1 MVQFKIL
8 AGGFTS
14 FIAGYVFDSDASTLT
29 LTSQTETLGAPSW
42 IVGHPTNKAILYAT
56 NELSPVGS
64 LESFTVAEDLS
75 LTSVDSVSSG
85 GNAPTFA
92 VVLSTGELTGANFGS
107 PNATFAPLDPNDPT
121 KFVKDGSGLA
131 PVVNFPR
138 PEGSSNPHATLE
150 VNGEI
155 LVPDLGADRIWRVSK
170 PAGSEAFQVTGEI
183 AVDAGAGPR
192 HIAMQGDVLLTLH
205 EKISTLTAQHIPQ
218 GPNGTSAG
226 LLANVSIIPP
236 NVLEGQNF
244 AAAEILVSQVSERF
258 PEQFIYVSN
267 RNIGETID
275 PNGDTIAIFQL
286 KNNAA
291 PPPAAPA
298 PAAPLDAAAHIVTD
312 MITPALGYRRRSH
325 ARDFVTRQEAAPAF
339 TLELVAQV
347 PTGLQQIRS
356 FAIGPVDTGADEFL
370 IAGANTN
377 GGVSVFRREDGGRA
391 LTLVANDQA
400 LGNRTSF
407 VFV

>member
-42 IVGHPTNKAILYAT
+42 IVGHPANKAILYAT

-64 LESFTVAEDLS
+64 LQSFTVAEDLA
-75 LTSVDSVSSG
+75 LTAVDSVSSG

-92 VVLSTGELTGANFGS
+92 AVLSTGELTGANFGS

-121 KFVKDGSGLA
+121 KFLKDGSGLA

-150 VNGEI
+150 VNGEV

-205 EKISTLTAQHIPQ
+205 EKASTLTAQHIPQ

-226 LLANVSIIPP
+226 LLANVSIIPEQ
-236 NVLEGQNF
+236 VLEGQNF
-244 AAAEILVSQVSERF
+244 AAAEIVVSQVSEKF

-267 RNIGETID
+267 RNIGATID

-286 KNNAA
+286 KGAA
-291 PPPAAPA
+291 PVA
-298 PAAPLDAAAHIVTD
+298 PAAPVTPEIAAPAHPDTAAA
-312 MITPALGYRRRSH
+312 AYAYYRRNH
-325 ARDFVTRQEAAPAF
+325 ARDFTARQDVAPV

-356 FAIGPVDTGADEFL
+356 FTIGPVDTGADEFL

-377 GGVSVFRREDGGRA
+377 GGVSVFRRENGGRA